1 MRSKTNLLFFPVFQ
15 TTGGWKRSPSS
26 QASRKAG
33 GSSEDLLSD
42 SASVAS
48 DVSDTSANSSL
59 LGKRT
64 LAPPTK
70 VKSFIS
76 PFDNPVVFKA
86 PVSNGHLSV
95 VATVFVPWPERQN
108 DKVKQHHLLD
118 CQDSCSH

>member
-1 MRSKTNLLFFPVFQ
+1 MRTKTILLFVPVSQ

-26 QASRKAG
+26 QASSKAG
-33 GSSEDLLSD
+33 GSTEDLLSD

-70 VKSFIS
+70 VSPLRRRTS
-76 PFDNPVVFKA
+76 PFDIPVVFKA
-86 PVSNGHLSV
+86 PVSTGHLSAV
-95 VATVFVPWPERQN
+95 TRVFLP
-108 DKVKQHHLLD
+108 
-118 CQDSCSH
+118 